1 MVITKLIKAQ
11 PAFIVLNIQEVH
23 KAKEAHEEHFAD
35 EELDAHYIRPRARI
49 NVDLWRCQRR

>member
-11 PAFIVLNIQEVH
+11 PAFTELNIQEVR

-35 EELDAHYIRPRARI
+35 EDNNSKESARGSQ
-49 NVDLWRCQRR
+49 NYKLFM